1 MNASM
6 AGTLPRALEH
16 TAVRNHT
23 PSGRLVPV
31 GRALYAAIFILASFA
46 HFSRATIEYAAH
58 QGVPFAGALVP
69 VSGLMALLGGLSI
82 LTGYRTRVGAALVIL
97 FLVPVTFTM
106 HAFWAVHD
114 PQMAELQRAMFFK
127 NVSLVGAALLLF
139 HFGAGPYSFD
149 AGKQA
154 EWVAYENGPRRRV
167 EA

>member
-1 MNASM
+1 MNMSL
-6 AGTLPRALEH
+6 AGTLPRTFED
-16 TAVRNHT
+16 TAARDRS
-23 PSGRLVPV
+23 PSRRLVPI
-31 GRALYAAIFILASFA
+31 GRTLYAAIFILAAFGHFA
-46 HFSRATIEYAAH
+46 RPTIEYAAH
-58 QGVPFAGALVP
+58 QGVPFAGVLVP
-69 VSGLMALLGGLSI
+69 ASGLMALLGGLSI

-114 PQMAELQRAMFFK
+114 PQMAEMQRAMFFK

-149 AGKQA
+149 
-154 EWVAYENGPRRRV
+154 ENGSRRRV